1 MIYECSSF
9 DFALSERSMLKAAA
23 NELAKLR
30 NTILA
35 EEYFKALKEI
45 TDYKEINKLLM
56 KTLNELERTV
66 ITLCGLEMISK

>member
-1 MIYECSSF
+1 
-9 DFALSERSMLKAAA
+9 MLKAAA

-35 EEYFKALKEI
+35 EGYFKALKEI

-56 KTLNELERTV
+56 KALNELGEN
-66 ITLCGLEMISK
+66 CNNFM